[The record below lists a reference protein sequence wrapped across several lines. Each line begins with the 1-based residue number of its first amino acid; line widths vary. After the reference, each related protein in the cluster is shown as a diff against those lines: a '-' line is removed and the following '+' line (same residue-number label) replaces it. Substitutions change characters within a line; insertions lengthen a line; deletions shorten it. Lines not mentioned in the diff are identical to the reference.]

1 MSRIYLSAPDIRG
14 DERAMVDAA
23 IASNWIAPIGP
34 DLDAFEKEIAEATGV
49 ARAVGLLSG
58 TAALHLALIGLG
70 VGAGDIVLVS
80 SFTFVASANAVIYTG
95 ASPLFRRQR
104 PRHLAAL
111 A

>member
-34 DLDAFEKEIAEATGV
+34 DLDAFEKEIAAATGV
-49 ARAVGLLSG
+49 TRAVGLSSG
-58 TAALHLALIGLG
+58 TAALHLALIADG

-80 SFTFVASANAVIYTG
+80 SFSSSPPPTLWCIPGRPSVFVV
-95 ASPLFRRQR
+95 P
-104 PRHLAAL
+104 P
-111 A
+111 